1 MVDDYLFRYFNILLT
16 DLCTKRGYDYT
27 KEIDKIAISKG
38 NNEVKFKIKSDL
50 FINEDHVEQSFKK
63 LQENIEGRL
72 EKNESD

>member
-27 KEIDKIAISKG
+27 KEINKITIHKG
-38 NNEVKFKIKSDL
+38 NNKVKFKIKSDL

-63 LQENIEGRL
+63 LQENIESRL
-72 EKNESD
+72 EKNESN